1 MTDFGENDELSGMVL
16 SASRIATAII
26 DASGC
31 LAYSNAAFDRL
42 LGYPPQRISGV
53 GLAHLTAAAADIGA
67 LAYQPTGPGYT
78 GLNCQFVR
86 EDGGTIWVEAV
97 ASAFSHEGSEAI
109 VLQLIDIEP
118 HRQREMALEL
128 KESRLSFAL
137 EAASQGVW
145 DHDIRTDTM
154 FYSSGWR
161 RMRGMPADEVV
172 DGSMEAWIERL
183 HPDDRAYIRSV
194 AKRQDAG
201 DRNFRILE
209 YRELHRN
216 GHYIWVQS
224 RGRPVAWDE
233 YGNATR
239 TIGTDT
245 DITEHKE
252 AEEAF
257 QRLSQRF
264 ELALQVSKIG
274 VWEQDLR
281 SGETVWDKRTFEI
294 YGRTPSDDPLRNA
307 DWVEAIHPHDLAAAQ
322 DDVDKALKLEG
333 QYSSQFRIVLPTGQV
348 RHIRSRAQI
357 FETTSTSKLIGAE
370 WDVTDEVLR
379 SEELHRAMALA
390 ESRYIDLLNAQADV
404 QHAALH
410 DYLTD
415 LPNRRFLDQ
424 ALNERRTQSQSREDK
439 LAALHIDLDRFK
451 QINDT
456 MGHAAGDAMLRH
468 VANVLRLNI
477 REGDFI
483 ARIGG
488 DEFVILC
495 WFRGDADDLGKM
507 AERIIESLRNEVPYG
522 GKFMNVGASIGIAF
536 DTELN
541 ENAARLLQAADA
553 AAYRAKDAGRNR
565 YEFADWS

>member
-1 MTDFGENDELSGMVL
+1 MTDLVENNDLSGLVL

-31 LAYSNAAFDRL
+31 IAYSNGAFERLMGYAPERAAGLRL
-42 LGYPPQRISGV
+42 V
-53 GLAHLTAAAADIGA
+53 ELTDVASDIVA
-67 LAYQPTGPGYT
+67 LALQPFEAGHA
-78 GLNCQFVR
+78 GLNCQFVC
-86 EDGGTIWVEAV
+86 ENGGRIWVEV
-97 ASAFSHEGSEAI
+97 IASAMRYEGAGAI

-118 HRQREMALEL
+118 QRQREMALEL

-145 DHDIRTDTM
+145 DHDIPTDTM

-161 RMRGMPADEVV
+161 RMRGMPADEIV
-172 DGSMEAWIERL
+172 DGSMEAWIERI

-194 AKRQDAG
+194 AKRLDAG
-201 DRNFRILE
+201 DRSFRILE
-209 YRELHRN
+209 YRELHRA

-233 YGNATR
+233 HGNATR

-252 AEEAF
+252 AEEEF
-257 QRLSQRF
+257 QRLSQRL
-264 ELALQVSKIG
+264 EMALEVSKIG

-294 YGRTPSDDPLRNA
+294 YGRRVGDEPLKNA
-307 DWVEAIHPHDLAAAQ
+307 DWVQAIHPHDLAAAQ
-322 DDVDKALKLEG
+322 DDVDKALEVDG
-333 QYSSQFRIVLPTGQV
+333 QYSSQFRIVLPTGQI

-357 FETTSTSKLIGAE
+357 FETTTTSKLIGAE

-379 SEELHRAMALA
+379 TEELHRAMALA
-390 ESRYIDLLNAQADV
+390 ESRYVDLLDAQADV

-424 ALNERRTQSQSREDK
+424 AHRVTGIGEYRR
-439 LAALHIDLDRFK
+439 
-451 QINDT
+451 
-456 MGHAAGDAMLRH
+456 M
-468 VANVLRLNI
+468 
-477 REGDFI
+477 
-483 ARIGG
+483 
-488 DEFVILC
+488 
-495 WFRGDADDLGKM
+495 RG
-507 AERIIESLRNEVPYG
+507 
-522 GKFMNVGASIGIAF
+522 
-536 DTELN
+536 
-541 ENAARLLQAADA
+541 
-553 AAYRAKDAGRNR
+553 
-565 YEFADWS
+565 